1 MYRAVPIWGGSFS
14 ETIMKRVAIQ
24 GYAGSFHHIAA
35 QQYEGSKVDIL
46 PCDTFRAVARAVE
59 SGEVDYGVMAIEN
72 SIAGSILPNYNI
84 LQRCNVHIVGEI
96 YLQIRQNLM
105 VNRGVKLE
113 DITEVESHQMALLQC
128 ADFLD
133 AHPWR
138 LVESAD
144 TALSAAQLQQSG
156 SRTTAAVAGK
166 LAAELFDL
174 DIIAADIHTNR
185 NNYTRFLI
193 LERCDRGVFEPE
205 AERAEGNKASLY
217 FKIPDTSGS
226 LYDTLAA
233 FEGLG
238 INMTK
243 LQSYPIADQPFHYM
257 FHVDMEFERVEALR
271 SAVERM
277 RAKGVEVHIYGVYNK
292 NTDFEL

>member
-1 MYRAVPIWGGSFS
+1 
-14 ETIMKRVAIQ
+14 MKKVAIQ

-35 QQYEGSKVDIL
+35 QQYEGSAVEIL

-59 SGEVDYGVMAIEN
+59 RGEVEYGVMAIEN

-84 LQRCNVHIVGEI
+84 LQRCNVRITGEI

-113 DITEVESHQMALLQC
+113 DIREVESHQMALLQC
-128 ADFLD
+128 ADYLD
-133 AHPWR
+133 AHNWR

-144 TALSAAQLQQSG
+144 TALSAAELQRSG
-156 SRTTAAVAGK
+156 SRTTAAVAGA

-193 LERCDRGVFEPE
+193 LERCDREQFEPT
-205 AERAEGNKASLY
+205 AESIEGNKASLY
-217 FKIPDTSGS
+217 MKIPDTSGS
-226 LYDTLAA
+226 LYSALGAL
-233 FEGLG
+233 EGLD
-238 INMTK
+238 INMSK
-243 LQSYPIADQPFHYM
+243 LQSYPIADQPFNYM
-257 FHVDMEFERVEALR
+257 FHVDMEFGNIVALR
-271 SAVERM
+271 TALERM
-277 RAKGVEVHIYGVYNK
+277 RAKGVEVHVYGVYNK

>member
-1 MYRAVPIWGGSFS
+1 
-14 ETIMKRVAIQ
+14 MKKVAIQ

-35 QQYEGSKVDIL
+35 QQYEGSAVEIL

-59 SGEVDYGVMAIEN
+59 RGEVDYGVMAIEN

-84 LQRCNVHIVGEI
+84 LQRCNVRITGEI

-113 DITEVESHQMALLQC
+113 DIREVESQQMALLQC
-128 ADFLD
+128 ADYLD
-133 AHPWR
+133 AHNWR

-144 TALSAAQLQQSG
+144 TALSAAELQRSG
-156 SRTTAAVAGK
+156 SRTTAAVAGE

-174 DIIAADIHTNR
+174 DIVAADIHTNR

-193 LERCDRGVFEPE
+193 LERCDRAQFEPT
-205 AERAEGNKASLY
+205 AESIEGNKASLY

-226 LYDTLAA
+226 LYDALGAM
-233 FEGLG
+233 EGLG

-243 LQSYPIADQPFHYM
+243 LQSSPIADEPFHYM
-257 FHVDMEFERVEALR
+257 FHVDMEFSSVETLRRVTK
-271 SAVERM
+271 RM
-277 RAKGVEVHIYGVYNK
+277 RDKGVEVHIYGVYNK

>member
-1 MYRAVPIWGGSFS
+1 
-14 ETIMKRVAIQ
+14 MKKVAIQ

-35 QQYEGSKVDIL
+35 QQYEGSAVEIL

-59 SGEVDYGVMAIEN
+59 RGEVDYGVMAIEN

-84 LQRCNVHIVGEI
+84 LQRCNVRITGEI

-113 DITEVESHQMALLQC
+113 DIREVESHQMALLQC
-128 ADFLD
+128 ADYLD
-133 AHPWR
+133 AHNWR

-144 TALSAAQLQQSG
+144 TALSAAELQRSG
-156 SRTTAAVAGK
+156 SRTTAAVAGA

-193 LERCDRGVFEPE
+193 LERCDREQFEPT
-205 AERAEGNKASLY
+205 AESIEGNKASLY
-217 FKIPDTSGS
+217 MKIPDTSGS
-226 LYDTLAA
+226 LYSALGAL
-233 FEGLG
+233 EGLD
-238 INMTK
+238 INMSK
-243 LQSYPIADQPFHYM
+243 LQSYPIADQPFNYM
-257 FHVDMEFERVEALR
+257 FHVDMKFGNIVALR
-271 SAVERM
+271 TALERM
-277 RAKGVEVHIYGVYNK
+277 RTKGVEVHVYGVYNK

>member
-1 MYRAVPIWGGSFS
+1 
-14 ETIMKRVAIQ
+14 MKKVAIQ

-35 QQYEGSKVDIL
+35 QQYEGSAVEIL

-59 SGEVDYGVMAIEN
+59 RGEVDYGVMAIEN

-84 LQRCNVHIVGEI
+84 LQRCNVRITGEI

-113 DITEVESHQMALLQC
+113 DIREVESHQMALLQC
-128 ADFLD
+128 ADYLD
-133 AHPWR
+133 AHNWR
-138 LVESAD
+138 LVETAD
-144 TALSAAQLQQSG
+144 TALSAAELQRSG
-156 SRTTAAVAGK
+156 SRTTAAVAGA

-193 LERCDRGVFEPE
+193 LERCDREQFEPT
-205 AERAEGNKASLY
+205 AESIEGNKASLY
-217 FKIPDTSGS
+217 MKIPDTSGS
-226 LYDTLAA
+226 LYSALGAL
-233 FEGLG
+233 EGLD
-238 INMTK
+238 INMSK
-243 LQSYPIADQPFHYM
+243 LQSYPIADQPFNYM
-257 FHVDMEFERVEALR
+257 FHVDMEFGNIAVLRAAL
-271 SAVERM
+271 ERM
-277 RAKGVEVHIYGVYNK
+277 RAKGVEVHVYGVYNK

>member
-1 MYRAVPIWGGSFS
+1 MRV
-14 ETIMKRVAIQ
+14 MKKVAIQ

-35 QQYEGSKVDIL
+35 QQYEGAKVDIL

-113 DITEVESHQMALLQC
+113 DIREVESHQMALLQC

-156 SRTTAAVAGK
+156 SRTTAAVAGE

-193 LERCDRGVFEPE
+193 LERCDRGVFDIETV
-205 AERAEGNKASLY
+205 RTEGNKASLY

-226 LYDTLAA
+226 LYDALGAMG
-233 FEGLG
+233 GLG

-243 LQSYPIADQPFHYM
+243 LQSSPIADEPFHYM
-257 FHVDMEFERVEALR
+257 FHVDMEFSSVETLR
-271 SAVERM
+271 SVTKRM
-277 RAKGVEVHIYGVYNK
+277 RDKGVEVHIYGVYNK

>member
-35 QQYEGSKVDIL
+35 QQYEGAKVDIL

-59 SGEVDYGVMAIEN
+59 AGEVDYGVMAIEN

-156 SRTTAAVAGK
+156 SRTTAAVAGE

-257 FHVDMEFERVEALR
+257 FHVDMEFECVEALR

>member
-1 MYRAVPIWGGSFS
+1 
-14 ETIMKRVAIQ
+14 MKKVAIQ

-35 QQYEGSKVDIL
+35 QQYEGAKVEIL

-59 SGEVDYGVMAIEN
+59 AAEVDYGVMAIEN

-84 LQRCNVHIVGEI
+84 LQRCNLHITGEI

-113 DITEVESHQMALLQC
+113 DIREVESHQMALLQC
-128 ADFLD
+128 AEFLD
-133 AHPWR
+133 GHNWR
-138 LVESAD
+138 LIESVD
-144 TALSAAQLQQSG
+144 TALSAKQLQDSG
-156 SRTTAAVAGK
+156 SRTTAAVAGA

-174 DIIAADIHTNR
+174 DIVAADIHTAT

-193 LERCDRGVFEPE
+193 LERCDRNAFELS
-205 AERAEGNKASLY
+205 AEHCRGNKASLY
-217 FKIPDTSGS
+217 FNIPDQSGS
-226 LYDTLAA
+226 LYKTLGAL
-233 FEGLG
+233 EGLS

-243 LQSYPIADQPFHYM
+243 LQTYPIADQPFHYM
-257 FHVDMEFERVEALR
+257 FHADMVFDNLDTFIKAVNRMKQMGVD
-271 SAVERM
+271 
-277 RAKGVEVHIYGVYNK
+277 VHIYGVYNK

>member
-1 MYRAVPIWGGSFS
+1 
-14 ETIMKRVAIQ
+14 MKKVAIQ

-35 QQYEGSKVDIL
+35 QQYEGSAVEIL

-59 SGEVDYGVMAIEN
+59 RGEVDYGVMAIEN

-84 LQRCNVHIVGEI
+84 LQRCNVRVTGEI

-113 DITEVESHQMALLQC
+113 DIREVESHQMALLQC
-128 ADFLD
+128 ADYLD
-133 AHPWR
+133 AHNWR
-138 LVESAD
+138 LVETAD
-144 TALSAAQLQQSG
+144 TALSAAELQRSG
-156 SRTTAAVAGK
+156 SRTTAAVAGA

-193 LERCDRGVFEPE
+193 LERCDREQFEPT
-205 AERAEGNKASLY
+205 AESIEGNKASLY
-217 FKIPDTSGS
+217 MKIPDTSGS
-226 LYDTLAA
+226 LYSALGAL
-233 FEGLG
+233 EGLD
-238 INMTK
+238 INMSK
-243 LQSYPIADQPFHYM
+243 LQSYPIADQPFNYM
-257 FHVDMEFERVEALR
+257 FHVDMEFGNIVALR
-271 SAVERM
+271 TALERM
-277 RAKGVEVHIYGVYNK
+277 RAKGVEVHVYGVYNK

>member
-1 MYRAVPIWGGSFS
+1 MI
-14 ETIMKRVAIQ
+14 IMKKVAVQ

-35 QQYEGSKVDIL
+35 RQYEGGDVEIV

-59 SGEVDYGVMAIEN
+59 RREVDYGVMAIEN

-84 LQRCNVHIVGEI
+84 LQRCNVRVTGEI

-113 DITEVESHQMALLQC
+113 DIREVESHQMALLQC
-128 ADFLD
+128 ADYLD
-133 AHPWR
+133 AHNWR

-144 TALSAAQLQQSG
+144 TALSAAELQRSG
-156 SRTTAAVAGK
+156 SRTTAAVAGE

-174 DIIAADIHTNR
+174 DIVAADIHTNR

-193 LERCDRGVFEPE
+193 LERCDRAQFEPT
-205 AERAEGNKASLY
+205 AIRGVGNKASLY
-217 FKIPDTSGS
+217 LKIPDTSGS
-226 LYDTLAA
+226 LYDTLGAL
-233 FEGLG
+233 EGLD

-257 FHVDMEFERVEALR
+257 FHVDMEFGPLLALR
-271 SAVERM
+271 IAVERM
-277 RAKGVEVHIYGVYNK
+277 KAKGVEVHIYGVYNK

>member
-1 MYRAVPIWGGSFS
+1 
-14 ETIMKRVAIQ
+14 MKKVAIQ

-35 QQYEGSKVDIL
+35 QQYEGEAVEIL

-59 SGEVDYGVMAIEN
+59 SGAVDYGVMAIEN

-84 LQRCNVHIVGEI
+84 LQKCNVHIVGEI
-96 YLQIRQNLM
+96 CLQIRQNLM

-113 DITEVESHQMALLQC
+113 DICEVESHQMALLQC
-128 ADFLD
+128 AEYLD

-144 TALSAAQLQQSG
+144 TALSAAELQKSG
-156 SRTTAAVAGK
+156 SRTTAAVAGE

-193 LERCDRGVFEPE
+193 LEYCDRTHFAPE
-205 AERAEGNKASLY
+205 VERTDCNKASLY

-226 LYDTLAA
+226 LYETLGTMAN
-233 FEGLG
+233 LT

-243 LQSYPIADQPFHYM
+243 LQSYPIPDQPFHYM
-257 FHVDMEFERVEALR
+257 FHVDMEFDDISQLR
-271 SAVERM
+271 TVVNRM
-277 RAKGVEVHIYGVYNK
+277 RNRNVEVHIYGVYNK
-292 NTDFEL
+292 NVEIEL

>member
-1 MYRAVPIWGGSFS
+1 
-14 ETIMKRVAIQ
+14 MKKVAIQ

-35 QQYEGSKVDIL
+35 QQYQGAAVEIL

-72 SIAGSILPNYNI
+72 SIAGSILPNYKI
-84 LQRCNVHIVGEI
+84 LQQCNIHICGEI

-113 DITEVESHQMALLQC
+113 DIVEVESHQMALLQC
-128 ADFLD
+128 AEYLD

-156 SRTTAAVAGK
+156 SRTTAAVAGA

-193 LERCDRGVFEPE
+193 LERLLCIIKLGFRTLKFDVSVFQLRFFLCSQRLSLLQAALCLDFPLLRRSQLL
-205 AERAEGNKASLY
+205 AEITPLLVQMVPYG
-217 FKIPDTSGS
+217 
-226 LYDTLAA
+226 
-233 FEGLG
+233 
-238 INMTK
+238 
-243 LQSYPIADQPFHYM
+243 FH
-257 FHVDMEFERVEALR
+257 A
-271 SAVERM
+271 
-277 RAKGVEVHIYGVYNK
+277 
-292 NTDFEL
+292 

>member
-1 MYRAVPIWGGSFS
+1 
-14 ETIMKRVAIQ
+14 MKKVAIQ

-35 QQYEGSKVDIL
+35 QQYEGSAVEIL

-84 LQRCNVHIVGEI
+84 LQRCNVRVAGEI

-113 DITEVESHQMALLQC
+113 DIREVESHQMALLQC
-128 ADFLD
+128 ADYLD
-133 AHPWR
+133 AHNWR

-144 TALSAAQLQQSG
+144 TALSAAELQRSG
-156 SRTTAAVAGK
+156 SRTTAAVAGA

-193 LERCDRGVFEPE
+193 LERCDREQFEPT
-205 AERAEGNKASLY
+205 AESIEGNKASLY
-217 FKIPDTSGS
+217 MKIPDTSGS
-226 LYDTLAA
+226 LYSALGAL
-233 FEGLG
+233 EGLD
-238 INMTK
+238 INMSK
-243 LQSYPIADQPFHYM
+243 LQSYPIADQPFNYM
-257 FHVDMEFERVEALR
+257 FHVDMEFGSIVMLHTAL
-271 SAVERM
+271 ERM
-277 RAKGVEVHIYGVYNK
+277 RTKGVEVHVYGVYNK

>member
-1 MYRAVPIWGGSFS
+1 
-14 ETIMKRVAIQ
+14 MKKVAIQ

-35 QQYEGSKVDIL
+35 QQYEGSAVEIL

-59 SGEVDYGVMAIEN
+59 RGEVEYGVMAIEN

-84 LQRCNVHIVGEI
+84 LQRCNVRITGEI

-113 DITEVESHQMALLQC
+113 DIREVESHQMALLQC
-128 ADFLD
+128 ADYLD
-133 AHPWR
+133 AHNWR
-138 LVESAD
+138 LVETAD
-144 TALSAAQLQQSG
+144 TALSAAELQRSG
-156 SRTTAAVAGK
+156 SRTTAAVAGA

-193 LERCDRGVFEPE
+193 LERCDREQFEPT
-205 AERAEGNKASLY
+205 AESIEGNKASLY
-217 FKIPDTSGS
+217 MKIPDTSGS
-226 LYDTLAA
+226 LYSALGAL
-233 FEGLG
+233 EGLD
-238 INMTK
+238 INMSK
-243 LQSYPIADQPFHYM
+243 LQSYPIADQPFNYM
-257 FHVDMEFERVEALR
+257 FHVDMEFGNIVALR
-271 SAVERM
+271 TALERM
-277 RAKGVEVHIYGVYNK
+277 RAKGVEVHVYGVYNK

>member
-1 MYRAVPIWGGSFS
+1 
-14 ETIMKRVAIQ
+14 MKRVAIQ

-35 QQYEGSKVDIL
+35 QQYEGCAVDIL

-59 SGEVDYGVMAIEN
+59 SREVDYGVMAIEN

-84 LQRCNVHIVGEI
+84 LQRCNIHISGEI
-96 YLQIRQNLM
+96 CLQIRQNLM
-105 VNRGVKLE
+105 VNRGVRLE
-113 DITEVESHQMALLQC
+113 DIREVESHQMALLQC

-156 SRTTAAVAGK
+156 SRTTAAVAGS

-174 DIIAADIHTNR
+174 DIVAADIHTNR

-193 LERCDRGVFEPE
+193 LEYCDRTLFEPE
-205 AERAEGNKASLY
+205 AERSEGNKASLY
-217 FKIPDTSGS
+217 FKIPDKSGS
-226 LYDTLAA
+226 LYDVLGAM
-233 FEGLG
+233 EGLG

-257 FHVDMEFERVEALR
+257 FHVDMEFERVQSLR
-271 SAVERM
+271 TAVARM

-292 NTDFEL
+292 NTDIEL

>member
-1 MYRAVPIWGGSFS
+1 
-14 ETIMKRVAIQ
+14 MKKVAIQ

-35 QQYEGSKVDIL
+35 REYEGGDVEIV

-59 SGEVDYGVMAIEN
+59 SREVDYGVMAIEN

-84 LQRCNVHIVGEI
+84 LQKCNVHISGEI
-96 YLQIRQNLM
+96 CLQIRQNLM

-128 ADFLD
+128 AEWLD
-133 AHPWR
+133 AHNWR

-144 TALSAAQLQQSG
+144 TALSAAQLQKNG
-156 SRTTAAVAGK
+156 SRTTAAVASE

-174 DIIAADIHTNR
+174 DIIAPNIHTNR

-193 LERCDRGVFEPE
+193 LEYCDRALFEPE
-205 AERAEGNKASLY
+205 AERSCGNKASLF
-217 FKIPDTSGS
+217 FKVPDKTGS
-226 LYDTLAA
+226 LYDTLGTIN
-233 FEGLG
+233 GLD

-243 LQSYPIADQPFHYM
+243 LQSYPIPDQPFHYM
-257 FHVDMEFERVEALR
+257 FHVDMEFEKVEALR
-271 SAVERM
+271 CAVQRM
-277 RAKGVEVHIYGVYNK
+277 RDRGVEVHIYGVYNK
-292 NTDFEL
+292 NVDIEL